1 MLPWE
6 SAGGLSQRQVRAAG
20 QRLVFWGQQLRIFGQ
35 RLRIFGWIPW
45 IFGLRLGYA
54 CLLSGFLYLRF
65 GQLSM
70 SPELLP

>member
-6 SAGGLSQRQVRAAG
+6 SAGGLSQRQGHAAG
-20 QRLVFWGQQLRIFGQ
+20 LRLRIFGWMLRIFGQ
-35 RLRIFGWIPW
+35 RLRIFGQ
-45 IFGLRLGYA
+45 RLWYA

-70 SPELLP
+70 SPELRP